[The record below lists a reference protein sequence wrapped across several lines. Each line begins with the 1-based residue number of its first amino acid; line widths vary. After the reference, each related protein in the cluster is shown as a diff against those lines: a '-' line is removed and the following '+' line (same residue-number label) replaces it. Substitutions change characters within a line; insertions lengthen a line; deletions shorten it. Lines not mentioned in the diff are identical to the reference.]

1 MNLDKSRLLVLKDIW
16 LVCFDPCFYM
26 EKQTIVVMFVHIIQE
41 KKIFSQM
48 YGFHRLC
55 WKCMYL
61 CFGFQVEYEGDIR
74 DPSIDS
80 RINIDNIK
88 IEVNDNASNGSV
100 DSVIQNGPNR
110 ENVENIVTVSIPM
123 ASVHD

>member
-1 MNLDKSRLLVLKDIW
+1 MAFID
-16 LVCFDPCFYM
+16 
-26 EKQTIVVMFVHIIQE
+26 
-41 KKIFSQM
+41 
-48 YGFHRLC
+48 C

-80 RINIDNIK
+80 RISIDNIK

-100 DSVIQNGPNR
+100 DSAIQNGPNR
-110 ENVENIVTVSIPM
+110 ENVENILTVSIPM